1 MDGFNWNHSDD
12 QSPWINISAVTSTPV
27 RSRTPMPNSFSYTP
41 DGPWDPAVPNTPPS
55 EGAASGGAEGQTGQV
70 NLF

>member
-1 MDGFNWNHSDD
+1 MDGFNFNNLDD
-12 QSPWINISAVTSTPV
+12 QSPWRNVSAVTSTPV

-41 DGPWDPAVPNTPPS
+41 EGPWDPAVPNTPPS
-55 EGAASGGAEGQTGQV
+55 EGAANGGAEDQIGLV